1 METQNS
7 ILIRPSEPED
17 DSGIQTL
24 YLEAFETDEEAIIV
38 EKLRHSSLELISLVM
53 EEGQI
58 RGHILF
64 SMVQHDP
71 DSGLRITGLASM
83 AVLPGWQN
91 QGIGSMLVQKGLEA

>member
-38 EKLRHSSLELISLVM
+38 EKLLHSSLELISLVA
-53 EEGQI
+53 EE
-58 RGHILF
+58 
-64 SMVQHDP
+64 
-71 DSGLRITGLASM
+71 
-83 AVLPGWQN
+83 
-91 QGIGSMLVQKGLEA
+91 E

>member
-7 ILIRPSEPED
+7 ILIRSSEPKD

-38 EKLRHSSLELISLVM
+38 EKLHHSSLELISLVK
-53 EEGQI
+53 EEECQI

-64 SMVQHDP
+64 SMILIQV
-71 DSGLRITGLASM
+71 
-83 AVLPGWQN
+83 
-91 QGIGSMLVQKGLEA
+91 